1 MMKQLMVFLKTTAMG
16 GLFIL
21 LPILLLYLLLAE
33 LLDIM
38 VALATPIAGMFPK
51 GTLERINAPVLMAVI
66 LIVGASFLLGLALRS
81 MTLRRIG
88 LWTERTVLGRLPLY
102 GAVKRLS
109 RGLVGEK
116 EDTAFRTAVLNSAD
130 GEREIVYVIEDHGDG
145 QVTVLVPWAPAS
157 FAGSVKIVGRD
168 RVEMLDASLGDVSRV
183 LGHWGV
189 GVREL
194 LTIKEK

>member
-1 MMKQLMVFLKTTAMG
+1 MKQLMEFLKTTAAG

-33 LLDIM
+33 LLGVM
-38 VALATPIAGMFPK
+38 VALATPLVGLFPQ
-51 GTLERINAPVLMAVI
+51 GAFERINAPVLVAVV

-81 MTLRRIG
+81 MTLQRVG
-88 LWTERTVLGRLPLY
+88 HWTERTVLGRLPLY

-109 RGLVGEK
+109 RGLVGAK
-116 EDTAFRTAVLNSAD
+116 EDTAFRTAVLNSAE
-130 GEREIVYVIEDHGDG
+130 GEREIVYVIEDQGDG

-168 RVEMLDASLGDVSRV
+168 RIEILDASLGDVSRA
-183 LGHWGV
+183 LSHWGV

-194 LTIKEK
+194 LTTKEK